1 MRAAHKLFSL
11 KHSDIFESFNPVEMG
26 KLLDVVEEL
35 DLPKHHQVFE
45 PGMPCDAIFFIER
58 GRVRLT
64 RLSPEGKTVILALLG
79 PGDLIGEA
87 AWESGEHDSYA
98 ETVEETRL
106 YQIGRE
112 SFQNFVR
119 ENPDFGL
126 RLIQIVGVRL
136 KEAQAR
142 IEDLVFRPVPSRV
155 ARLLLSLAETHGK
168 VTPNG
173 IRVEFRLTH
182 QEIANLVGSS
192 RVTVTQILN
201 RFRHLNWIDIE
212 SKRVTIYNLVALEDL
227 VTQPWLHHEN
237 TGGAGIPERAHLAG
251 DSARLSSDGSGTA

>member
-1 MRAAHKLFSL
+1 MRAAQKILSL
-11 KHSDIFESFNPVEMG
+11 KQSDIFESFNPVEMG
-26 KLLDVVEEL
+26 RLLGVVEEQ
-35 DLPKHHQVFE
+35 DLPKHHVIFS
-45 PGMPCDAIFFIER
+45 PGMPSEAIYFIER
-58 GRVRLT
+58 GRVRVT

-87 AWESGEHDSYA
+87 AWETGEHDSYA
-98 ETVEETRL
+98 ETVEDTKL
-106 YQIGRE
+106 YQIERE
-112 SFQNFVR
+112 SFQGLIR
-119 ENPDFGL
+119 QNPDFGL
-126 RLIQIVGVRL
+126 RLIQIVGIRL

-155 ARLLLSLAETHGK
+155 ARLLLNLAESHGK

-201 RFRHLNWIDIE
+201 RFRHSNWIEIE
-212 SKRVTIYNLVALEDL
+212 SKRVTIFNLSALEDL
-227 VTQPWLHHEN
+227 VHQPW
-237 TGGAGIPERAHLAG
+237 AA
-251 DSARLSSDGSGTA
+251 S